1 MKILI
6 TGGSGLVGRE
16 LTQILQEKGY
26 KVAWLS
32 RNLSIE
38 TEVPLYK
45 CNYYSKK
52 IDKEA
57 VKSAEVIIHLAGA
70 NIGEKKWCNKRKK
83 LILDSRVQTANL
95 IFETLK
101 DTKCQLKTFISASA
115 VGYYGAVTT
124 EDIFTEESAAGNDF
138 LAEVCKHW
146 EKSADA
152 FATLRVRVVKMR
164 SGVVLSKEGGAL
176 EKILPPFRLGAKVV
190 LGSGKQY
197 MPWIHSKD
205 LCQMYLKAVE
215 DKSMQGV
222 YNAVAPEYI
231 SYGNF
236 MEQLRPYFKP
246 VFLNIKVPAFIL
258 HLIFGK
264 MAVLLLEGS
273 KIAPQRIMESGF
285 QYNYPSLQPTFD
297 NLLADTNE

>member
-16 LTQILQEKGY
+16 LTQILQEKGHE
-26 KVAWLS
+26 VAWLS

-38 TEVPLYK
+38 TEVPVYE
-45 CNYYSKK
+45 CNYYSKT

-70 NIGEKKWCNKRKK
+70 NIGKKRWSSNRKK

-138 LAEVCKHW
+138 LAEVCKQW

-152 FATLRVRVVKMR
+152 FAKLGVRVVKMR
-164 SGVVLSKEGGAL
+164 SGVVLSKAGGAL

-215 DKSMQGV
+215 DTSMQGV
-222 YNAVAPEYI
+222 YNAVAPEYV
-231 SYGNF
+231 SYSNF
-236 MEQLRPYFKP
+236 MKQLKPYFKS
-246 VFLNIKVPAFIL
+246 VFLNIKVPAFVL
-258 HLIFGK
+258 RLIFGK

-285 QYNYPSLQPTFD
+285 EFKFPTLKIAF
-297 NLLADTNE
+297 NHLLKQK